1 MLFVGFF
8 IDLLPI
14 IMEAKILQHLSKDPL
29 LKKALKA
36 VEIQVSKPE
45 TTVYGSLL
53 RSIIS
58 QQLSVKA
65 AATIYGRFVD
75 LFDSKTPNPALVLE
89 KSAEELRAVGLSK
102 QKSGYMHNI
111 ASFAQEHDFDKM
123 DWDSYTDEEI
133 IKFLT
138 QIKGVGVWT
147 VQMILMFTLE
157 RPDVLPTADLGIQ
170 QAIQQLY
177 GLEETGKALLTK
189 MKEIAAPWSPYQT
202 TACLYLWRWK
212 DQ

>member
-1 MLFVGFF
+1 MQ
-8 IDLLPI
+8 
-14 IMEAKILQHLSKDPL
+14 EKILQHLSKDPL
-29 LKKALKA
+29 LKKAIEA
-36 VEIQVSKPE
+36 VDLPEYKPE

-75 LFDSKTPNPALVLE
+75 LFDTKTPDPSLILE
-89 KSAEELRAVGLSK
+89 KSVEDLRAVGLSK
-102 QKSGYMHNI
+102 QKAGYMQNI
-111 ASFAQEHDFDKM
+111 ATFAQQNDLEKI
-123 DWDSYTDEEI
+123 DWTTYTDEEI

-177 GLEETGKALLTK
+177 SVEAKGKALISK
-189 MKEIAAPWSPYQT
+189 MKEIAASWSPYQT

-212 DQ
+212 DQE

>member
-1 MLFVGFF
+1 MQ
-8 IDLLPI
+8 
-14 IMEAKILQHLSKDPL
+14 EKILQHLSKDPL
-29 LKKALKA
+29 LKKAIEAVDLPEYKA
-36 VEIQVSKPE
+36 E

-75 LFDSKTPNPALVLE
+75 LFETKTPNPSLILE
-89 KSAEELRAVGLSK
+89 KSVEDLRAVGLSK
-102 QKSGYMHNI
+102 QKAGYMQNI
-111 ASFAQEHDFDKM
+111 ATFAQENDLEKV
-123 DWDSYTDEEI
+123 DWNTYTDEEI

-177 GLEETGKALLTK
+177 SVEVKGKALISK

-212 DQ
+212 DQG

>member
-1 MLFVGFF
+1 MQ
-8 IDLLPI
+8 
-14 IMEAKILQHLSKDPL
+14 AKILQHLSKDPL
-29 LKKALKA
+29 LKKAIAA
-36 VEIQVSKPE
+36 VELPEHKPE

-65 AATIYGRFVD
+65 AATIYGRFVE
-75 LFDSKTPNPALVLE
+75 LFETKTPAPSLLLE
-89 KSAEELRAVGLSK
+89 KSAEDLRAVGLSK
-102 QKSGYMHNI
+102 QKAGYMHNI
-111 ASFAQEHDFDKM
+111 ATFAQQNDLEKI
-123 DWDSYTDEEI
+123 DWNTYTDEEI

-147 VQMILMFTLE
+147 VQMILMFTLQ

-177 GLEETGKALLTK
+177 AVEETGKALIAK

-202 TACLYLWRWK
+202 TASQYLWRWK

>member
-1 MLFVGFF
+1 MQ
-8 IDLLPI
+8 
-14 IMEAKILQHLSKDPL
+14 EKILQHLSKDPL
-29 LKKALKA
+29 LKKAIEA
-36 VEIQVSKPE
+36 VDLPEYKPE

-75 LFDSKTPNPALVLE
+75 LFDTKTPDPSLILE
-89 KSAEELRAVGLSK
+89 KSVEDLRAVGLSK
-102 QKSGYMHNI
+102 QKAGYMQNI
-111 ASFAQEHDFDKM
+111 ATFAQQNDLEKI
-123 DWDSYTDEEI
+123 DWTTYTDEEI

-177 GLEETGKALLTK
+177 SVEAKGKVLISK
-189 MKEIAAPWSPYQT
+189 MKEIAASWSPYQT

-212 DQ
+212 DQE

>member
-1 MLFVGFF
+1 MQ
-8 IDLLPI
+8 
-14 IMEAKILQHLSKDPL
+14 AKIRQHLSKDPL
-29 LKKALKA
+29 LKKVLSA
-36 VEIQVSKPE
+36 VELQEYNPE

-75 LFDSKTPNPALVLE
+75 LFESKTPDPKLVIK
-89 KSAEELRAVGLSK
+89 KSVEELRAVGLSK
-102 QKSGYMHNI
+102 QKAGYMHNI
-111 ASFAQEHDFDKM
+111 ATFAQQNDLEKI
-123 DWDSYTDEEI
+123 DWNTYTDEEI
-133 IKFLT
+133 ITFLT

-147 VQMILMFTLE
+147 VQMILMFTLQ

-177 GLEETGKALLTK
+177 GLEETGKALITK
-189 MKEIAAPWSPYQT
+189 MKVIAAPWSPYQT

-212 DQ
+212 DL

>member
-1 MLFVGFF
+1 MQ
-8 IDLLPI
+8 
-14 IMEAKILQHLSKDPL
+14 EKILQHLSKDPL
-29 LKKALKA
+29 LKKAIEA
-36 VEIQVSKPE
+36 VDLPEYKPE

-75 LFDSKTPNPALVLE
+75 LFDTKTPDPSLILE
-89 KSAEELRAVGLSK
+89 KSVEDLRAVGLSK
-102 QKSGYMHNI
+102 QKAGYMQNI
-111 ASFAQEHDFDKM
+111 ATFAQQNDLEKI
-123 DWDSYTDEEI
+123 DWTTYTDEEI

-138 QIKGVGVWT
+138 QIKGVGIWT

-177 GLEETGKALLTK
+177 SVEAKGKALISK
-189 MKEIAAPWSPYQT
+189 MKEIAASWSPYQT

-212 DQ
+212 DQE

>member
-1 MLFVGFF
+1 MQ
-8 IDLLPI
+8 
-14 IMEAKILQHLSKDPL
+14 AKILQHLSKDPL
-29 LKKALKA
+29 LKKAIAA
-36 VEIQVSKPE
+36 VELPEYKPE

-75 LFDSKTPNPALVLE
+75 LFETKTPNPNLILG
-89 KSAEELRAVGLSK
+89 KSVEELRAVGLSK
-102 QKSGYMHNI
+102 QKAGYMQNI
-111 ASFAQEHDFDKM
+111 ATFAQQNKLEEM
-123 DWDSYTDEEI
+123 DWDTYSDEEI

-157 RPDVLPTADLGIQ
+157 RPDVSVSYTHLTLPT
-170 QAIQQLY
+170 
-177 GLEETGKALLTK
+177 T
-189 MKEIAAPWSPYQT
+189 PYV
-202 TACLYLWRWK
+202 
-212 DQ
+212 

>member
-1 MLFVGFF
+1 MQ
-8 IDLLPI
+8 
-14 IMEAKILQHLSKDPL
+14 AKILKHLSKDPL
-29 LKKALKA
+29 LKKAIAA
-36 VEIQVSKPE
+36 VEVPELQPE

-75 LFDSKTPNPALVLE
+75 LFDSKTPDPALILG

-111 ASFAQEHDFDKM
+111 ATFAQQNDLDKI
-123 DWDSYTDEEI
+123 DWNTYTDEEI

-138 QIKGVGVWT
+138 EIKGVGAWT
-147 VQMILMFTLE
+147 VQMILMFTLQ

-177 GLEETGKALLTK
+177 GVEETGKALLAK
-189 MKEIAAPWSPYQT
+189 MKEIAAPWSPYRT

>member
-1 MLFVGFF
+1 
-8 IDLLPI
+8 
-14 IMEAKILQHLSKDPL
+14 MEAIIFKHLSKDPL
-29 LKKALKA
+29 LKKAITA
-36 VEIQVSKPE
+36 VDLPEYKPE

-75 LFDSKTPNPALVLE
+75 LFDSKTPPPALILG
-89 KSAEELRAVGLSK
+89 KTMEELRAVGLSK
-102 QKSGYMHNI
+102 QKAGYMQNI
-111 ASFAQEHDFDKM
+111 AHFAQQNNLDKI
-123 DWDSYTDEEI
+123 DWTTYSDEEI
-133 IKFLT
+133 ITLLT

-147 VQMILMFTLE
+147 VQMILMFTLQ

-177 GLEETGKALLTK
+177 GLDEKGKLLIAK
-189 MKEIAAPWSPYQT
+189 MKEIAAPWSPYRT

>member
-1 MLFVGFF
+1 MQ
-8 IDLLPI
+8 
-14 IMEAKILQHLSKDPL
+14 AKILEHLSKDPL
-29 LKKALKA
+29 LKKAIAA
-36 VEIQVSKPE
+36 VELPEYKPE

-65 AATIYGRFVD
+65 AATIYGRFVE
-75 LFDSKTPNPALVLE
+75 LFDTKTPVPSLLLE
-89 KSAEELRAVGLSK
+89 KSAEDLRAVGLSK
-102 QKSGYMHNI
+102 QKAGYMHNI
-111 ASFAQEHDFDKM
+111 ATFAQQNDLEKI
-123 DWDSYTDEEI
+123 DWNTYTDEEI

-147 VQMILMFTLE
+147 VQMILMFTLQ

-177 GLEETGKALLTK
+177 TVEETGKALIAK

-202 TACLYLWRWK
+202 TASLYLWRWK

>member
-1 MLFVGFF
+1 MQ
-8 IDLLPI
+8 
-14 IMEAKILQHLSKDPL
+14 AKILQHLSKDPL
-29 LKKALKA
+29 LKKAIAA
-36 VEIQVSKPE
+36 VELQEKRPE

-65 AATIYGRFVD
+65 AATIYGRFVE
-75 LFDSKTPNPALVLE
+75 LLGSQTPNPTLVLE
-89 KSAEELRAVGLSK
+89 KSVEDLRAVGLSK
-102 QKSGYMHNI
+102 QKAGYMHNI
-111 ASFAQEHDFDKM
+111 ATFAQQNDLEKI
-123 DWDSYTDEEI
+123 DWSTYSDEKI
-133 IKFLT
+133 IIFLT
-138 QIKGVGVWT
+138 EIKGVGVWT
-147 VQMILMFTLE
+147 VQMILMFTLQ

-177 GLEETGKALLTK
+177 ELEETGKALITK

-202 TACLYLWRWK
+202 TACLYLWSWK

>member
-1 MLFVGFF
+1 MQ
-8 IDLLPI
+8 
-14 IMEAKILQHLSKDPL
+14 AKILKHLSKDPL
-29 LKKALKA
+29 LKKAIEA
-36 VEIQVSKPE
+36 VELAEHKPD

-65 AATIYGRFVD
+65 AATIYGRFVE
-75 LFDSKTPNPALVLE
+75 LFDTKTPAPSLLLE
-89 KSAEELRAVGLSK
+89 KSAEDLRAVGLSK
-102 QKSGYMHNI
+102 QKAGYMHNI
-111 ASFAQEHDFDKM
+111 ASFAQENDLEKI
-123 DWDSYTDEEI
+123 DWNTYSDEEI

-147 VQMILMFTLE
+147 VQMILMFTLQ

-177 GLEETGKALLTK
+177 SVEETGKALIAK

-202 TACLYLWRWK
+202 TASLYLWRWK

>member
-1 MLFVGFF
+1 
-8 IDLLPI
+8 
-14 IMEAKILQHLSKDPL
+14 MEAEIRQHLYKDPL
-29 LKKALKA
+29 LKKAIEA
-36 VEIQVSKPE
+36 VELPNYQPE

-75 LFDSKTPNPALVLE
+75 LFETKTPDPALLLA
-89 KSAEELRAVGLSK
+89 KSAEDLRAVGLSK
-102 QKSGYMHNI
+102 QKAGYMHNI
-111 ASFAQEHDFDKM
+111 ADFAQQNDLNKV
-123 DWDSYTDEEI
+123 DWSTYTDEEI
-133 IKFLT
+133 ISFLT

-147 VQMILMFTLE
+147 VQMILMFTLQ

-177 GLEETGKALLTK
+177 ELDEKGKALIKK

-202 TACLYLWRWK
+202 TASLYLWRWK

>member
-1 MLFVGFF
+1 MQ
-8 IDLLPI
+8 
-14 IMEAKILQHLSKDPL
+14 ENILKHLAKDPL
-29 LKKALKA
+29 LKKAITTVDLP
-36 VEIQVSKPE
+36 ENKPE

-75 LFDSKTPNPALVLE
+75 LFDTKTPTPSSILS
-89 KSAEELRAVGLSK
+89 KSVEELRTVGLSK
-102 QKSGYMHNI
+102 QKAGYMQNI
-111 ASFAQEHDFDKM
+111 AHFAQQNNLDKI
-123 DWDSYTDEEI
+123 DWTTYSDAEI
-133 IKFLT
+133 ITLLT

-147 VQMILMFTLE
+147 VQMILMFTLQ

-177 GLEETGKALLTK
+177 GLDEKGKMLIAK
-189 MKEIAAPWSPYQT
+189 MKEIAAPWSPYRT

>member
-1 MLFVGFF
+1 M
-8 IDLLPI
+8 DK
-14 IMEAKILQHLSKDPL
+14 KILQHLSNDPL
-29 LKKALKA
+29 LKKAIETVQLP
-36 VEIQVSKPE
+36 EHKPE

-65 AATIYGRFVD
+65 AATIYRRFVD
-75 LFDSKTPNPALVLE
+75 LFDSTTPDPTLIITTNVDD
-89 KSAEELRAVGLSK
+89 LRAVGLSK
-102 QKSGYMHNI
+102 QKAGYMHNI
-111 ASFAQEHDFDKM
+111 ATFAQQHHLDKI
-123 DWDSYTDEEI
+123 DWSTYSDEQI
-133 IKFLT
+133 IAFLT

-147 VQMILMFTLE
+147 VQMILMFTLQ

-170 QAIQQLY
+170 QAIQELY
-177 GLEETGKALLTK
+177 DIEETGKALITK
-189 MKEIAAPWSPYQT
+189 MKEIAAPWSPYRT

>member
-1 MLFVGFF
+1 MQT
-8 IDLLPI
+8 
-14 IMEAKILQHLSKDPL
+14 KIRQHLFKDPL
-29 LKKALKA
+29 LKKAITA
-36 VEIQVSKPE
+36 VELHESKPE

-75 LFDSKTPNPALVLE
+75 LFNDKTPDPALVLE
-89 KSAEELRAVGLSK
+89 KSVEDLRAVGLSK
-102 QKSGYMHNI
+102 QKAGYMHNI
-111 ASFAQEHDFDKM
+111 AAFAQQHNLEKT
-123 DWDSYTDEEI
+123 DWSTYSDEEI
-133 IKFLT
+133 ITFLT

-147 VQMILMFTLE
+147 VQMILMFTLQ

-177 GLEETGKALLTK
+177 GLEETGKALITK

>member
-1 MLFVGFF
+1 MQ
-8 IDLLPI
+8 
-14 IMEAKILQHLSKDPL
+14 AKILQHLSKDPL
-29 LKKALKA
+29 LKKAIAA
-36 VEIQVSKPE
+36 VELQERRPE

-65 AATIYGRFVD
+65 AATIYGRFVE
-75 LFDSKTPNPALVLE
+75 LLGSKTPNPTLVLE
-89 KSAEELRAVGLSK
+89 KSVEDLRAVGLSK
-102 QKSGYMHNI
+102 QKAGYMHNI
-111 ASFAQEHDFDKM
+111 ATFAQQNDLEKI
-123 DWDSYTDEEI
+123 DWSTYSDEKI
-133 IKFLT
+133 ILFLT
-138 QIKGVGVWT
+138 EIKGVGVWT
-147 VQMILMFTLE
+147 VQMILMFTLQ

-177 GLEETGKALLTK
+177 ELEETGKALITK

-202 TACLYLWRWK
+202 TACLYLWSWK

>member
-1 MLFVGFF
+1 MQ
-8 IDLLPI
+8 
-14 IMEAKILQHLSKDPL
+14 AKILKHLSKDPL
-29 LKKALKA
+29 LKKAIEA
-36 VEIQVSKPE
+36 VELTKHKPE

-65 AATIYGRFVD
+65 AATIYGRFVE
-75 LFDSKTPNPALVLE
+75 LFDTKTPAPSLLLE
-89 KSAEELRAVGLSK
+89 KSAEDLRAVGLSK
-102 QKSGYMHNI
+102 QKAGYMHNI
-111 ASFAQEHDFDKM
+111 ANFAQENDLEKI
-123 DWDSYTDEEI
+123 DWNTYSDEEI

-147 VQMILMFTLE
+147 VQMILMFTLQ

-177 GLEETGKALLTK
+177 SVEETGKALIAK

-202 TACLYLWRWK
+202 TASLCLWRWK